1 MPARFYVDH
10 NVRGAVVTGLRLR
23 DVDVLTAFEDGAH
36 EMADP
41 ELLDRATTLQ
51 RVLFTND
58 DDLVVEAVRR
68 QREGVSFAGV
78 VYVHQEKLGIGET
91 VEDLELIAK
100 ATEPEE
106 LEGQIFYLPLR

>member
-1 MPARFYVDH
+1 MPVRFYLDH

-36 EMADP
+36 KMPDP
-41 ELLDRATTLQ
+41 ELLDRATTLG

-58 DDLVVEAVRR
+58 DDLVVDATRR
-68 QREGVSFAGV
+68 QREGSSFAGV
-78 VYVHQEKLGIGET
+78 IYVHQEKLGIGET

-100 ATEPEE
+100 ASEPEE
-106 LEGQIFYLPLR
+106 LEGQIVYLPLR